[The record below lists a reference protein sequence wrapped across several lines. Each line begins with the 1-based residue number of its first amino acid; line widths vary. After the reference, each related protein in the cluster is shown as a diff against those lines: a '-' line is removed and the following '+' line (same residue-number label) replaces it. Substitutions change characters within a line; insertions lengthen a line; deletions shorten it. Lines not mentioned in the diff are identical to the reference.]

1 MKYFIIIIALSFI
14 TKPLIPL
21 VDYVINHEYI
31 ATELCENIAKPE
43 MHCDGKCHL
52 KKELAKAASDEK
64 PISNQKSSISKQ
76 EVELLFCQFVDA
88 IYFRTLFSTLKNKIS
103 DRYQN
108 LYFHNSIDTV
118 FHPPTILN
126 FLKQ

>member
-1 MKYFIIIIALSFI
+1 MKYIIIIIAISFI

-31 ATELCENIAKPE
+31 ATKLCENIAKPE

-64 PISNQKSSISKQ
+64 PISNQKPTTSKQ
-76 EVELLFCQFVDA
+76 EIEILFFQLTDTFCFQNIGA
-88 IYFRTLFSTLKNKIS
+88 SLNNRII

-108 LYFHNSIDTV
+108 LYFHYNIHTF
-118 FHPPTILN
+118 FHPPTLLN
-126 FLKQ
+126 FLK